1 MEGEVSRH
9 RDQLLSWL
17 RGLLRAN
24 ESTISSLQFVEEA
37 VGFGVSRKNA
47 NEFFSSVDRYGSGQL
62 QCSSLI
68 AALQDSSSRTI
79 LQACSPCIIAPAA
92 VDVYSEG
99 GSVGMGAKLMQ
110 FLQRNR
116 VSSELLSLP
125 GYEASLTQ
133 FTLREKLV
141 HSQFVKWKNSNDDRE
156 KSSDDKGQQLMD
168 IKKCFSKITVSSSE
182 RSIDNLLDNNP
193 STYWQSNGSP
203 RRHWI
208 RLHMLPGRCGYTVQV
223 ELMAMNTFTGV
234 MVKELAISVN
244 QSDDSYMPK
253 KVAVLVGNSEGNLR
267 DFKEVEVPRNM
278 TGKFVIAKSIRS
290 YRYVQV
296 NIRGCHSDGC
306 DTRVRG
312 ISVKGYK

>member
-1 MEGEVSRH
+1 MEDEVSRH

-24 ESTISSLQFVEEA
+24 ESTVSSLQFVEEA
-37 VGFGVSRKNA
+37 VGFGVSRNNA
-47 NEFFSSVDRYGSGQL
+47 TEFFNSVDRYGSGQL

-68 AALQDSSSRTI
+68 SALQDSSAHSI
-79 LQACSPCIIAPAA
+79 LHACSPCIIAPGA
-92 VDVYSEG
+92 VDIYSDG
-99 GSVGMGAKLMQ
+99 GATVGIGGKLMQ

-116 VSSELLSLP
+116 VTSDLLSLP

-141 HSQFVKWKNSNDDRE
+141 HSRFINWKNSDEDRD
-156 KSSDDKGQQLMD
+156 KSSDEKGQQLMD

-208 RLHMLPGRCGYTVQV
+208 RLHMLPGTQDI
-223 ELMAMNTFTGV
+223 L
-234 MVKELAISVN
+234 
-244 QSDDSYMPK
+244 
-253 KVAVLVGNSEGNLR
+253 
-267 DFKEVEVPRNM
+267 
-278 TGKFVIAKSIRS
+278 
-290 YRYVQV
+290 
-296 NIRGCHSDGC
+296 
-306 DTRVRG
+306 
-312 ISVKGYK
+312 

>member
-1 MEGEVSRH
+1 MIVVSRDLSEPLEGEVSRH

-17 RGLLRAN
+17 RGLVRAN
-24 ESTISSLQFVEEA
+24 ESTVSSLQFVEEA

-47 NEFFSSVDRYGSGQL
+47 TEFFNSVDRYGSGQL

-68 AALQDSSSRTI
+68 SALQDSSSRSI
-79 LQACSPCIIAPAA
+79 LQSCSPCIIAPGA
-92 VDVYSEG
+92 VDVYSESG
-99 GSVGMGAKLMQ
+99 TVGMGVKLMQ

-116 VSSELLSLP
+116 VSSDLLSLP

-141 HSQFVKWKNSNDDRE
+141 RSRFVNWKNTDEDRD
-156 KSSDDKGQQLMD
+156 KSSDDKGQLMD

-208 RLHMLPGRCGYTVQV
+208 RLHMLPG
-223 ELMAMNTFTGV
+223 
-234 MVKELAISVN
+234 
-244 QSDDSYMPK
+244 
-253 KVAVLVGNSEGNLR
+253 
-267 DFKEVEVPRNM
+267 
-278 TGKFVIAKSIRS
+278 
-290 YRYVQV
+290 
-296 NIRGCHSDGC
+296 NI
-306 DTRVRG
+306 
-312 ISVKGYK
+312 I

>member
-1 MEGEVSRH
+1 MIVVVSRDISEPLEGEVSRH

-24 ESTISSLQFVEEA
+24 ESTVSSLQFVEEG

-47 NEFFSSVDRYGSGQL
+47 TEFFNSVDRYGSGQL

-68 AALQDSSSRTI
+68 SALQDSSSRSI
-79 LQACSPCIIAPAA
+79 LQACSPCIIAPGA

-99 GSVGMGAKLMQ
+99 AGGATGMGVKLMQ

-116 VSSELLSLP
+116 VSSDLLSLP

-141 HSQFVKWKNSNDDRE
+141 HSRFVNWKNNDEDRD
-156 KSSDDKGQQLMD
+156 KSCDDKGQLMD

-182 RSIDNLLDNNP
+182 RSIDNILDNNP

-208 RLHMLPGRCGYTVQV
+208 RLHMLPGT
-223 ELMAMNTFTGV
+223 
-234 MVKELAISVN
+234 
-244 QSDDSYMPK
+244 
-253 KVAVLVGNSEGNLR
+253 
-267 DFKEVEVPRNM
+267 
-278 TGKFVIAKSIRS
+278 
-290 YRYVQV
+290 
-296 NIRGCHSDGC
+296 
-306 DTRVRG
+306 
-312 ISVKGYK
+312 